1 MQINRASGLVLPAST
16 KFLFDDVIGRRH
28 VELLTPLI
36 LAVLGATLIQG
47 LTSYSLTQLLSKEAQ
62 RLIAELRCK
71 VPSHSNGSDRGS
83 CT

>member
-1 MQINRASGLVLPAST
+1 M
-16 KFLFDDVIGRRH
+16 IGRRH

-36 LAVLGATLIQG
+36 LAVPGATLIQG

-71 VPSHSNGSDRGS
+71 VQSHSNGSDRGS